1 MRDPGTIILTDD
13 ANQITEWKMANQL
26 AIAALSDDAC
36 ARTSTKPARRAA
48 TKTAA
53 PRADAAPREI
63 DVVITPADFDRR
75 VDRFGRPYAW
85 VRGTLTYRKT
95 AKTRTVMVQGEA
107 YHLVQHLL
115 GIGTS
120 LKIRGVRE
128 TIVDK
133 ATGRP
138 GAEIFRARDVLKV
151 FDAEGRELDG
161 TTGQPLRTVTG
172 HERTGHYRRQ
182 HHGPANGLVKIVWV
196 DDVKVNGGRLAA

>member
-1 MRDPGTIILTDD
+1 
-13 ANQITEWKMANQL
+13 MANQL

-36 ARTSTKPARRAA
+36 TRAPRKTTARRAA
-48 TKTAA
+48 VTA
-53 PRADAAPREI
+53 PRTSPEPREI

-95 AKTRTVMVQGEA
+95 TKTRTVMVQGEA

-120 LKIRGVRE
+120 LKIRGVRD
-128 TIVDK
+128 TIADK
-133 ATGRP
+133 DTGKP

-151 FDAEGRELDG
+151 FDAQGRELDG
-161 TTGQPLRTVTG
+161 ATGQLLRSVRG
-172 HERTGHYRRQ
+172 HERIGHYRRQ
-182 HHGPANGLVKIVWV
+182 HHGPANALVKIVWI
-196 DDVKVNGGRLAA
+196 DDSAVKGGLLAA